1 MEELN
6 VLIDVPAAVSPML
19 TETGEKALE
28 GGEHESREREME
40 RE

>member
-6 VLIDVPAAVSPML
+6 VLIHVLVVVSHML
-19 TETGEKALE
+19 TETAEKALE